1 MQGIVLS
8 AAIAAVLAV
17 CGDAWICRRRRRYQR
32 QQLADFNEVRAKAK
46 TGDIILFHKTS
57 RNGLMDVLELDLVSP
72 VLFGQTEFRHCG
84 IIVKR
89 DDELFV
95 VECADEFHSGHSKAT
110 YLTQGKAV
118 RLIAL
123 ETALCEYT
131 RDNGNPHFGIKYIA
145 HEIPLRTLYTAL
157 EQHAGISYLKRHK
170 TAQVLFSHAFFPRA
184 LHHRIANAYKNEMM
198 CSEFVHS
205 VLNKCHVLKDYP
217 SKLFVPYYIAN
228 SAVFQALEIVKYSD
242 VVRFAYRG
250 YSAIAD
256 AVGQSVQISASE
268 A

>member
-1 MQGIVLS
+1 MQGLVLS
-8 AAIAAVLAV
+8 VAVAAVLAV
-17 CGDAWICRRRRRYQR
+17 CGDAWIRRRQRRYQR
-32 QQLADFNEVRAKAK
+32 YQLADFNEIRAKAK

-57 RNGLMDVLELDLVSP
+57 RTGLVDMLELDVLSP

-84 IIVKR
+84 IVLKK
-89 DDELFV
+89 DEELFV
-95 VECADEFHSGHSKAT
+95 LECADEFHSGHSKAK
-110 YLTQGKAV
+110 YLTEGKGV

-123 ETALCEYT
+123 ETALCEYAK
-131 RDNGNPHFGIKYIA
+131 DNGNAHFGIKYIA
-145 HEIPLRTLYTAL
+145 HEIPLLMLDAAL
-157 EQHAGISYLKRHK
+157 KHYAAINYLKTHK

-184 LHHRIANAYKNEMM
+184 LHQRIVNAYKNEMM

-205 VLNKCHVLKDYP
+205 VLNKCQVLKDYP

-228 SAVFQALEIVKYSD
+228 SAVFQKLEIVKYSD

-250 YSAIAD
+250 YSAIAG